1 MGWSSTTSNL
11 GLPWVLSSNASIG
24 VSRAIME
31 KLLGR
36 VIDAEFPIEP
46 HLVLRQKRVSPPC
59 LLSREIST
67 QRYKLTLGCNLLL
80 PVSM

>member
-1 MGWSSTTSNL
+1 
-11 GLPWVLSSNASIG
+11 
-24 VSRAIME
+24 ME